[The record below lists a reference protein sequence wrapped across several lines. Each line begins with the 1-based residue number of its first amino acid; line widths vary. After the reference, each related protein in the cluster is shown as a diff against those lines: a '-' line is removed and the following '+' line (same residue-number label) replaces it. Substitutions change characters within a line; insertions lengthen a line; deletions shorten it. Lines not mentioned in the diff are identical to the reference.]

1 MNFFTQKINLTT
13 ADLGRQIKNGEAFV
27 RDGIILKTN
36 YYSLFFSMGGVK
48 VMMPE
53 LENNIDIHRFMWGR
67 KFSKNALMYLDKEK
81 SKKLFMEGWEDTEKN
96 RDTVLLQLKELK
108 DP

>member
-1 MNFFTQKINLTT
+1 
-13 ADLGRQIKNGEAFV
+13 
-27 RDGIILKTN
+27 
-36 YYSLFFSMGGVK
+36 
-48 VMMPE
+48 
-53 LENNIDIHRFMWGR
+53 MWVR

-108 DP
+108 KDP